1 VTTAFSTDQAK
12 TVGIFVI
19 AVIIVAGV
27 LLSFLFTKL
36 VARLILG
43 AIVVGLGIFTWTQ
56 RGSIDADAKKCD
68 ASFFGIHVT
77 PSNATLRQHCEQI
90 ANR

>member
-1 VTTAFSTDQAK
+1 MSAFSTDQAR

-27 LLSFLFTKL
+27 LLSFVFTKL

-56 RGSIDADAKKCD
+56 RDAINADAKDCR
-68 ASFFGIHVT
+68 ATFFGIHLT
-77 PSNATLRQHCEQI
+77 PSNAALQQHCEQI